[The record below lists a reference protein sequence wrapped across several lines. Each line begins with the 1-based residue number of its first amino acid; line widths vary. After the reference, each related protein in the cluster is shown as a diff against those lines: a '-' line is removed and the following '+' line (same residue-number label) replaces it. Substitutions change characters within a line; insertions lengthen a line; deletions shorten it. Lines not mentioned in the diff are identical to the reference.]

1 MCLRGAQKVSI
12 SVKVNEMIKL
22 CWVLFSRRLRVE
34 VLRAPV
40 RQTVRQLLL
49 EEPPP
54 LATHWAAP
62 FQCIKIHLSQQPI
75 SIKQM
80 TTVLP
85 GSIST

>member
-1 MCLRGAQKVSI
+1 
-12 SVKVNEMIKL
+12 
-22 CWVLFSRRLRVE
+22 LRV
-34 VLRAPV
+34 RHA
-40 RQTVRQLLL
+40 VRQLLL

-62 FQCIKIHLSQQPI
+62 FQCIKIHLSQEPI

-85 GSIST
+85 GSILIWNLNLKTSRPQLKKGHINNAAVTVKLMFLTSMKE